1 MQHLSRFLRAFCH
14 SPWCIGLV
22 NHQIVWVKQVLSK
35 QFGYYAVQLGSAY
48 SLTEAWQQCPIRHKV
63 QLSDV
68 ALPDVDVVADYR
80 DLPLKSDSVDL
91 VLLQHTLEQVDD
103 PYALLREVD
112 RVLIRDG
119 RVVVM
124 GFVPLNA
131 WRGQWFGRHKH
142 ATSQLTVFSPGRVVD
157 GLQTLGFEIQQ
168 VSFYPEK
175 NWQRWLPW
183 LGTPFSHGYALIAQK
198 KTSRV
203 KLIGLRD
210 GWRWQSLLPQLARR
224 NITEKVN
231 REAS

>member
-14 SPWCIGLV
+14 SPWCIGFTQ
-22 NHQIVWVKQVLSK
+22 HQTDWAKQVLSK
-35 QFGYYAVQLGSAY
+35 QFGYYAVQLGTAY
-48 SLTEAWQQCPIRHKV
+48 DLSQAWQHCQIRHKI
-63 QLSDV
+63 QLSD
-68 ALPDVDVVADYR
+68 ALLSGVDLVADYR
-80 DLPLKSDSVDL
+80 DLPLKTDSIDL
-91 VLLQHTLEQVDD
+91 ILLQHTLEQIDD

-124 GFVPLNA
+124 GFAPLNA
-131 WRGQWFGRHKH
+131 WRGQWFGRHKQ
-142 ATSQLTVFSPGRVVD
+142 ATSQLAVFSPGRVVD

-175 NWQRWLPW
+175 GWQRWLPW
-183 LGTPFSHGYALIAQK
+183 LATPFSQGYALIAQK